1 MARDTLPRMRESALA
16 LFSERWYD
24 TVSVAEICRRAG
36 VSNGVFYRYY
46 RGKEEL
52 FRSLVDEFLDRFA
65 ADLRAVDGG
74 TLPERI
80 QNFIVVV
87 TGAARQYAGQV
98 TMFREGQY
106 RDQSY
111 EDRLRAVYIET
122 VERLYERRVS
132 EVEYLYLLSGVR
144 FLSTRSLYDDIA
156 IEMNL
161 VRDLLLNGVF
171 PDKPARV
178 RLFPPP
184 EPAPVGGIGARERLV
199 EAGIE
204 LIGEHGFYT
213 VQVTDIVRRA
223 GYSVGT
229 FYNHFESKESFLGS
243 IVEEIGHRTRRY
255 LARHVPTTG
264 PRWSQEV
271 AGMWLFLSYFGH
283 HREYYEIVREAEFVV
298 PESVREYYN
307 AFESGY
313 CENLSDHSPASRKV
327 VANFLMGVSH
337 YLGIEI
343 IFAGRI
349 GDAGT
354 AVRELGRLLRT
365 GIPE

>member
-1 MARDTLPRMRESALA
+1 MARDTLPRIRESALA

-36 VSNGVFYRYY
+36 VSNGVYYRYY
-46 RGKEEL
+46 RSKEEL

-65 ADLRAVDGG
+65 ADLRAVGG
-74 TLPERI
+74 ATLSERVY
-80 QNFIVVV
+80 NFIDAV
-87 TGAARQYAGQV
+87 TGAARRYAGQV

-106 RDQSY
+106 RDRHY

-122 VERLYERRVS
+122 VERLYGRRIS
-132 EVEYLYLLSGVR
+132 EVEYLYLLAGLR
-144 FLSTRSLYDDIA
+144 FLATRSLYYDIA
-156 IEMNL
+156 IDIDL
-161 VRDLLLNGVF
+161 IRDLLLGGVF
-171 PDKPARV
+171 PDQSAPV
-178 RLFPPP
+178 ELSPPP
-184 EPAPVGGIGARERLV
+184 EPAPAGRSGARDRLV
-199 EAGIE
+199 GAGIE
-204 LIGEHGFYT
+204 LIGKQGFYA
-213 VQVTDIVRRA
+213 VQVSDIVRHA

-229 FYNHFESKESFLGS
+229 FYNHFESKESFLGT

-271 AGMWLFLSYFGH
+271 TGIWLFLSYFGH
-283 HREYYEIVREAEFVV
+283 HREYYEIVREAEFVI
-298 PESVREYYN
+298 PESVGQYYN

-313 CENLSDHSPASRKV
+313 CENLADHPVADRQV

-349 GDAGT
+349 EDAAG
-354 AVRELGRLLRT
+354 AVRELGQLLMT